1 VPGLVLFLDQLIVAA
16 ANWLYWL
23 IISKIIT
30 PSELG
35 QATVI
40 ISLVVLIS
48 TISQL
53 GLEYPLLRKSSIHRQ
68 QILGTTLAIEL
79 LISILSVPV
88 IIYVLGY
95 LYVGSLQRFTWIAI
109 GILIL
114 SSFSFVSR
122 FALLGISNTKK
133 VLIID
138 VTGLIAK
145 FVIGFVTVSVGLG
158 TTGILLSVLLQGL
171 LISTSA
177 LIITNKIFSF
187 KLDNIR
193 YIKEI
198 IIDGLVNAPSKLS
211 KAIILSLSVVLLAS
225 FGISNSQI
233 GIFYVALMISVVT
246 GGFAASMAYMAI
258 PVSTVLRIDLS
269 SDSLRIGLNFTAPL
283 ISALLVAPSFLLSLI
298 GPNYVSADGILII
311 LSISVLPTSITMNAI
326 SKFNN
331 LEEHRKLIAIGSVEI
346 LTFIIAFYLLVPN
359 YGTIAAS
366 FSILLAF
373 ISSSVLSI
381 IWSERA
387 SIRYIGGSIIAIF
400 IGFLTGS
407 AIRSIPGIPIFL
419 VILTSVFVTMVIIIL
434 MKNTTTLEIRQ
445 MIRSMIKSR

>member
-1 VPGLVLFLDQLIVAA
+1 MDGQTRFIGPGLVLFLDQLIVAA
-16 ANWLYWL
+16 ANWFYWL

-79 LISILSVPV
+79 LITILSVPV

-233 GIFYVALMISVVT
+233 GCD
-246 GGFAASMAYMAI
+246 AS
-258 PVSTVLRIDLS
+258 R
-269 SDSLRIGLNFTAPL
+269 
-283 ISALLVAPSFLLSLI
+283 
-298 GPNYVSADGILII
+298 
-311 LSISVLPTSITMNAI
+311 
-326 SKFNN
+326 
-331 LEEHRKLIAIGSVEI
+331 
-346 LTFIIAFYLLVPN
+346 
-359 YGTIAAS
+359 
-366 FSILLAF
+366 
-373 ISSSVLSI
+373 
-381 IWSERA
+381 
-387 SIRYIGGSIIAIF
+387 
-400 IGFLTGS
+400 
-407 AIRSIPGIPIFL
+407 
-419 VILTSVFVTMVIIIL
+419 
-434 MKNTTTLEIRQ
+434 
-445 MIRSMIKSR
+445 